1 MAFIIIVTINLFYH
15 SCREKHGG
23 DSGAVALLWFALG
36 QPRAVSILLPC
47 CAWGQFRGLLGFPS
61 NRDELNLAAD
71 PSQTTA
77 AAPSPQESW
86 LPAQTEV
93 TASFMLQS
101 QRLEQ
106 LMAVYILLL

>member
-1 MAFIIIVTINLFYH
+1 MLHLGTIQ
-15 SCREKHGG
+15 
-23 DSGAVALLWFALG
+23 GAV
-36 QPRAVSILLPC
+36 
-47 CAWGQFRGLLGFPS
+47 GLHS

-86 LPAQTEV
+86 LLCQTEV
-93 TASFMLQS
+93 TASFMLES

-106 LMAVYILLL
+106 LMAIYI